1 MQYNNEVIIAA
12 AGSGKTSELIC
23 KSNKMLNKRIL
34 ITTFTIENSEE
45 IKRKFFEDSGC
56 TPSNVKIQTWFSF
69 LLSDGVRPYQ
79 NFLYDKNRIENIE
92 FVTGRSTNYVRKSHT
107 ERYYFRSGKYIY
119 TDKMCDFIMEVNR
132 LSNRAI
138 IKRLESLYDV
148 IMIDEVQD
156 LAGYDLDFLFELFKS
171 KIKIIV
177 VGDNRQAVLFTNN
190 SAKNKNKKGE
200 HIFNLFKEWEDKG
213 LCIIR
218 YKTDCYR
225 SNQEICDLA
234 DLLYPEMPKTKSL
247 NKEATGHDGVF
258 HITSQEIGSYI
269 SKYKPQVLRY
279 YRKTK
284 FEGDSLPL
292 NFRKSKGLTFD
303 RVLILCNGPL
313 NKFLK
318 SGDFQTH
325 LKSRAPYYVAFT
337 RARHS
342 VCFVSNEKKIKNEY
356 IKSYTPE

>member
-1 MQYNNEVIIAA
+1 MQYNNEVVIAA
-12 AGSGKTSELIC
+12 AGSGKTSELIA
-23 KSNKMLNKRIL
+23 KANKILNKRIL

-45 IKRKFFEDSGC
+45 IKKKFFEDPGC

-69 LLSDGVRPYQ
+69 LLNDGVRPYQ

-92 FVTGRSTNYVRKSHT
+92 FVTGQSTNYVKKSHI
-107 ERYYFRSGKYIY
+107 EKYYFRAGKYIY

-132 LSNRAI
+132 LSKRAI

-171 KIKIIV
+171 KIEIIV
-177 VGDNRQAVLFTNN
+177 VGDNRQAVFFTNQ

-213 LCIIR
+213 LCIIS

-247 NKEATGHDGVF
+247 NRETTGHDGLF
-258 HITSQEIGSYI
+258 HITSQEVESYI

-279 YRKTK
+279 DRRTK
-284 FEGDSLPL
+284 FEGESLPL

-318 SGDFQTH
+318 SGEFETL
-325 LKSRAPYYVAFT
+325 LKSRAPYYVALT

-342 VCFVSNEKKIKNEY
+342 VCFVCDEKKIKNEY
-356 IKSYTPE
+356 IDSYILD